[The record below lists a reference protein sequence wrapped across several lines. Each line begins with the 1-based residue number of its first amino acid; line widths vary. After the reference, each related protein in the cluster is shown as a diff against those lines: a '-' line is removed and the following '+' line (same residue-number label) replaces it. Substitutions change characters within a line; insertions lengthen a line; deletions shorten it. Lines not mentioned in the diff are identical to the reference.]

1 MKKNCL
7 NCKFL
12 EYVEEDTSDGNGS
25 GGYCCT
31 GRDYSLPGN
40 NEDRHLDQLEDE
52 RYLRA
57 SKKCFFPHEE
67 KKENV

>member
-12 EYVEEDTSDGNGS
+12 EYATEDSSDGNGAS
-25 GGYCCT
+25 GYCCT

-40 NEDRHLDQLEDE
+40 DEGRHLAQLEDE
-52 RYLRA
+52 RYLNR
-57 SKKCFFPHEE
+57 SKTCFFPPED
-67 KKENV
+67 KKELV